1 MKINGRWICLSD
13 EFVKLHPGGP
23 VIEQYR
29 GADATHIFHAF
40 HEGSKKAYKQLEI
53 QKEVNQ
59 PSTTL
64 ISTKT
69 NSSKDKEIIDD
80 DDFVVINYDIPPEKE
95 MKIVLEFE
103 ELRQK
108 VHSEGLLLPKPLFYV
123 RKIFEVFT
131 LLFFAFWLQ
140 YKTFYIFSALILAL
154 TWQQMGW
161 LCHECCHHQP
171 TKNRRIND
179 FLSLFLGNFSQ
190 GFSRDW
196 WKDKHN
202 LHHATTNIISR
213 DGDIDLAPLLA
224 LVPDDLFKQKTLISN
239 LILRL
244 IIPYQYFYF
253 TLMYPLLRI
262 SWVTQSILHLFTSS
276 KSKYK
281 NIEMLLY
288 LNNLLYLD
296 IGFGYFCSFG
306 YYLLFILELF
316 ILLYLIAGTL
326 IALVVSY
333 NHNSVPK
340 FPENSGLLNNFA
352 ALHILTTRNMKSSPF
367 VDWFWGGLNFQI
379 EHHLFPTMPRPNLG
393 RCSQLVRQFC
403 KNNQLP
409 YMEDDFFT
417 GYFASLKLLHKVSKQ
432 AIEINKSSK

>member
-1 MKINGRWICLSD
+1 MDISTSSENEGLLMKINGRWICLSD
-13 EFVKLHPGGP
+13 EFVKSHPGGP

-64 ISTKT
+64 ISTKI
-69 NSSKDKEIIDD
+69 NFSRDKEIIDD

-131 LLFFAFWLQ
+131 LLLFAFWLQ
-140 YKTFYIFSALILAL
+140 YKTFYIFSALILGL

-244 IIPYQYFYF
+244 IIPYQY
-253 TLMYPLLRI
+253 L
-262 SWVTQSILHLFTSS
+262 
-276 KSKYK
+276 
-281 NIEMLLY
+281 
-288 LNNLLYLD
+288 
-296 IGFGYFCSFG
+296 
-306 YYLLFILELF
+306 
-316 ILLYLIAGTL
+316 
-326 IALVVSY
+326 
-333 NHNSVPK
+333 
-340 FPENSGLLNNFA
+340 
-352 ALHILTTRNMKSSPF
+352 
-367 VDWFWGGLNFQI
+367 
-379 EHHLFPTMPRPNLG
+379 
-393 RCSQLVRQFC
+393 
-403 KNNQLP
+403 
-409 YMEDDFFT
+409 
-417 GYFASLKLLHKVSKQ
+417 
-432 AIEINKSSK
+432 